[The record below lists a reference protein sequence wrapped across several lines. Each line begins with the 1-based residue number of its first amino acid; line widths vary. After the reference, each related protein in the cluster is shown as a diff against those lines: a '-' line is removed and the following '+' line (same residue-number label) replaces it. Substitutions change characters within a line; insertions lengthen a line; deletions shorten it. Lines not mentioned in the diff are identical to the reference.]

1 MATKKIKIT
10 IRSLEDSFKEAK
22 KFASEIDKGIFKK
35 HTPVISFSNFKIYKK
50 MLTEKRLELL
60 RTIKSKKPETIKQLS
75 IIINRDFKNVYDDVK
90 MIETIGLL
98 KLKKTNLG
106 LMPVVLYDEIDIDI
120 KIPLEMISR

>member
-1 MATKKIKIT
+1 MAIKKIKIT
-10 IRSLEDSFKEAK
+10 IKSLEDSFKESRKVAR
-22 KFASEIDKGIFKK
+22 EIDRGIFKK
-35 HTPVISFSNFKIYKK
+35 HTPIINFTDFKTYKK

-60 RTIKSKKPETIKQLS
+60 STIRFKKPETIKQLS
-75 IIINRDFKNVYDDVK
+75 IITQRDFKNVYDDVK